1 MSKLEKHV
9 WIIKKNSHFTENSI
23 FKLFQWEK
31 KQESSV
37 KKETNLIWCQGGGVG
52 GTGR

>member
-9 WIIKKNSHFTENSI
+9 WIIKKNSHFTEDSI
-23 FKLFQWEK
+23 LKLFQWEK

-37 KKETNLIWCQGGGVG
+37 KKETNFIWCQGGGVG